1 MSRRRQ
7 TATMSLPPSAANRMP
22 PLAKILGKIETVGGP
37 GETAADLAMR
47 GSAYRCVRN
56 PSSTEKDCSPSVETR
71 PLALRR
77 CAYTLPL
84 CAAAVFS
91 QAHNKLRSH
100 SYHNSKLL
108 VVADTDGRRERFR
121 IRSVFSSLLRCQWG
135 GKARSQSEAIVGP
148 ERIKRH
154 ASTLFRARQDCCR
167 GLAPRRGTEKVLAGI
182 RDSALPSL

>member
-1 MSRRRQ
+1 MG
-7 TATMSLPPSAANRMP
+7 
-22 PLAKILGKIETVGGP
+22 LGKRQQIWLCEVARTDVSGIPRQQKKIALHQHFICPLRGG
-37 GETAADLAMR
+37 ARRHA
-47 GSAYRCVRN
+47 
-56 PSSTEKDCSPSVETR
+56 

-167 GLAPRRGTEKVLAGI
+167 GLISFGAPLQGRQSSWPSHRSTCPIATSSPSA
-182 RDSALPSL
+182 DSME